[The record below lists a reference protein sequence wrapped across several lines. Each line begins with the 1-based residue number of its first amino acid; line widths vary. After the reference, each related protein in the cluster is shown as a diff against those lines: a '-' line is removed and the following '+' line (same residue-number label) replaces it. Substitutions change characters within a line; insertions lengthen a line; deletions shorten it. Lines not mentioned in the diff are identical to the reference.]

1 MGLGLK
7 RLLLLLCLGNALAIA
22 QPESAQEQLRRLSIP
37 RVTRA
42 PRLADFINGTPREA
56 ELAVS
61 DFRQYSPGDGIP
73 ITQPTT
79 AYLSYDSKNL
89 YVAFVCKDDPKLI
102 RARLAKHDQILTDD
116 RVIINIDTFLDRR
129 HMYWFDINPY
139 GVQADGNITDG
150 VEDSPSWDTL
160 WYAEGRITEYGYV
173 VLAAIPFKSLR
184 FPAKGEHTW
193 GLILGRFIQRN
204 NEIALWPYLSSRRP
218 GWVQQGGDLEGLR
231 EISPGRNLQ
240 FIPYG
245 LYSRSRY
252 LDVPPSGL
260 PRLLRDTEGRGGL
273 DAKVVL
279 KDAFTL
285 DVAVNP
291 DFSQVESDEPQVTV
305 NQRYEVY
312 FPEKR
317 PFFLENAGFF
327 TTPQTLFFSRRIAD
341 PRFGARLTGKL
352 GPWSLGA
359 MFADDRGPGKT
370 TPAGVTGH
378 GRSSPVGVFRLQRE
392 FTRNG
397 RNSSLGVMATSQ
409 DFAGLFNRVYAVDA
423 QWQVFGN
430 WLFQGQAAGS
440 KTREADGQSLAGP
453 SYRAGFYHRG
463 RHFISETRYLDISPN
478 FRSWLGFFPRLDIRE
493 LRQRS
498 GYQWRYDQGWLQ
510 SLGPEFT
517 GSINYDRQGRLRDW
531 NLVPEFRMSLIR
543 GTDLSIYHEQAYELY
558 QGRGFRRP
566 LSAVRFRTEWLSW
579 LWIQVQWFQGAAI
592 NYNPRSGLPPF
603 LGQVKRLESSLTL
616 RPDRR
621 LQIEETYLFS
631 GLRTGEKSGISA
643 AQPGEVI
650 FQNHLFRTK
659 LNYQFTRRH
668 SLRFIADYDSVLP
681 NSKWTSLS
689 KDKRLGLDV
698 LYTYMLN
705 PGTALYIGFTDQ
717 RENYRLDPLRSPA
730 LYRTTGL
737 DLSTG
742 RQFFVKLS
750 YLLRF

>member
-1 MGLGLK
+1 MS
-7 RLLLLLCLGNALAIA
+7 AIA
-22 QPESAQEQLRRLSIP
+22 QEQSAEAHLRRLQIP
-37 RVTRA
+37 KVTRA
-42 PRLADFINGTPREA
+42 PRLADFLNGTPREGV
-56 ELAVS
+56 LAVS

-102 RARLAKHDQILTDD
+102 RAHLAKHDQILTDD

-160 WYAEGRITEYGYV
+160 WYAEGRITEDGYV
-173 VLAAIPFKSLR
+173 VLATIPFKSLR
-184 FPAKGEHTW
+184 FPAKSEHTW
-193 GLILGRFIQRN
+193 GLILGRYIQRN
-204 NEIALWPYLSSRRP
+204 NEIALWPYLSSRKP

-231 EISPGRNLQ
+231 DISPGRNMQ

-252 LDVPPSGL
+252 LDAPPSGA
-260 PRLLRDTEGRGGL
+260 PGLLWDTEARGGV
-273 DAKVVL
+273 DAKVVW

-317 PFFLENAGFF
+317 PFFLENARFF

-370 TPAGVTGH
+370 TPAGSAGH
-378 GRSSPVGVFRLQRE
+378 GDHSPVGVFRLQRE

-397 RNSSLGVMATSQ
+397 RNSNVGVIATSQ
-409 DFAGLFNRVYAVDA
+409 EFAGSYNRVYAVDA
-423 QWQVFGN
+423 QWQILRN
-430 WLFQGQAAGS
+430 WLIQAQATGS
-440 KTREADGQSLAGP
+440 NTREMSGQKLAGP
-453 SYRAGFYHRG
+453 SYRAGFYHQG

-493 LRQRS
+493 LHQRS

-517 GSINYDRQGRLRDW
+517 GAINYDRQGRLRDW

-566 LSAVRFRTEWLSW
+566 LSAIRFRTEWLSRF
-579 LWIQVQWFQGAAI
+579 WIQAQWFQGAAI
-592 NYNPRSGLPPF
+592 NYNPSAGLPPF
-603 LGQVKRLESSLTL
+603 LGQAKRFEGAVTL
-616 RPDRR
+616 RPEAR
-621 LQIEETYLFS
+621 LQIEGTYLFS
-631 GLRTGEKSGISA
+631 ELRTGEKSGLSGA
-643 AQPGEVI
+643 HPGEVV
-650 FQNHLFRTK
+650 FQNHLIRAKF
-659 LNYQFTRRH
+659 NYQFNRRH

-689 KDKRLGLDV
+689 KEKRLGLDA

-705 PGTALYIGFTDQ
+705 PGTALYLGFTDQ
-717 RENYRLDPLRSPA
+717 RENYRLDPFRSPA